1 MQPLKEIYTPEEAL
15 DEIRGYLDE
24 IRARTTLAP
33 ISILDQILERVPK
46 TEAPITLSGVKAGI
60 LEIVNRRNTA
70 ALSVS
75 GEGDAWGVHRNL
87 IKGHLERGGD
97 EIPNASFD
105 KALLELERE
114 GKLHDTGEG
123 RYRLGR
129 RPEATTD

>member
-1 MQPLKEIYTPEEAL
+1 MRIKEIYSPAEAIEAIREAL
-15 DEIRGYLDE
+15 EEDQTREERLCLIE
-24 IRARTTLAP
+24 AVVERT
-33 ISILDQILERVPK
+33 PK
-46 TEAPITLSGVKAGI
+46 AEAPITLSGVKAGI

-75 GEGDAWGVHRNL
+75 GEGDARGVHRNL

-97 EIPNASFD
+97 EIPTASFD

-129 RPEATTD
+129 RPETTTD